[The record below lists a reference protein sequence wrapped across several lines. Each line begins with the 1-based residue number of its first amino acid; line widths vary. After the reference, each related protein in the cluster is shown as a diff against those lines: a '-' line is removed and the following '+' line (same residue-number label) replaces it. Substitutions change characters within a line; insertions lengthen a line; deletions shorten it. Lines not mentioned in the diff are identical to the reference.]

1 MRNTTF
7 VIRFTLG
14 LLVALGMTSAVIAA
28 SAGAKSDE
36 AILREIRVAE
46 QRNNEE
52 KQRLVN
58 ERAKAKDAAALK
70 AVELEEQRAKE
81 EDARIAK
88 LKADNAG
95 VIAQAEYMKK
105 QEEQKAR
112 QLDPKF
118 QEKAAINRAH
128 GAAARRAK
136 GDGSW

>member
-1 MRNTTF
+1 MIKTLCITR
-7 VIRFTLG
+7 VTLG
-14 LLVALGMTSAVIAA
+14 LLVALGMTSTLMAA
-28 SAGAKSDE
+28 AGAKNDE

-58 ERAKAKDAAALK
+58 ERAKAKDASALK

-95 VIAQAEYMKK
+95 IIAHAEYMKK
-105 QEEQKAR
+105 LEEQKAL
-112 QLDPKF
+112 QQDPKF
-118 QEKAAINRAH
+118 QEKAALERAKA
-128 GAAARRAK
+128 AAARREK
-136 GDGSW
+136 GAGW